1 MLHYRQVDWWWKH
14 LRKARYKRYTIDK
27 LIDDIIDESTLEE
40 ARYKRY
46 TIDKLID
53 GESTLEKQDINATL

>member
-1 MLHYRQVDWWWKH
+1 MIDDTIDESTLEE
-14 LRKARYKRYTIDK
+14 ARYKRYTIDK
-27 LIDDIIDESTLEE
+27 LIDDTIDESTLEE

-53 GESTLEKQDINATL
+53 GESTLEKQDMNATL